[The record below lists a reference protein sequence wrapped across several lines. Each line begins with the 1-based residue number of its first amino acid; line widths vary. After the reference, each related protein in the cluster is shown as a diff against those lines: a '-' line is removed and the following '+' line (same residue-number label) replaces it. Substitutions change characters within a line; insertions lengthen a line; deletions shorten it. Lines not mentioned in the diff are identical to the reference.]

1 MCSFAQ
7 REMFLSL
14 SIYMYVW
21 HVLFPE
27 REYACEHIEKKEGE
41 RESEK
46 RHIQYYYYGTRNGR
60 TVAKFFN

>member
-27 REYACEHIEKKEGE
+27 RKYACEHIEKKERE
-41 RESEK
+41 RE
-46 RHIQYYYYGTRNGR
+46 
-60 TVAKFFN
+60 